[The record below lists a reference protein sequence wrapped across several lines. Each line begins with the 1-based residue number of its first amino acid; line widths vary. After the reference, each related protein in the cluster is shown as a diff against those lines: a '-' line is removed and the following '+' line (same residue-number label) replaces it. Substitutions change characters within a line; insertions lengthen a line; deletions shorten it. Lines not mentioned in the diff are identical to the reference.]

1 MRKQEADANAANHD
15 NRSLTSKVKQ
25 FTGDEMGTT
34 RKGRSH
40 LCFITHPFFPAPFSV
55 DLNLRK
61 LHLVKLNI
69 NYRLII
75 FQYLF
80 SFYL

>member
-1 MRKQEADANAANHD
+1 MGYKNKSRMRKQEADANAANHD

-40 LCFITHPFFPAPFSV
+40 L
-55 DLNLRK
+55 
-61 LHLVKLNI
+61 
-69 NYRLII
+69 
-75 FQYLF
+75 
-80 SFYL
+80 

>member
-25 FTGDEMGTT
+25 FTRGEMGTT

-40 LCFITHPFFPAPFSV
+40 L
-55 DLNLRK
+55 
-61 LHLVKLNI
+61 
-69 NYRLII
+69 
-75 FQYLF
+75 
-80 SFYL
+80 